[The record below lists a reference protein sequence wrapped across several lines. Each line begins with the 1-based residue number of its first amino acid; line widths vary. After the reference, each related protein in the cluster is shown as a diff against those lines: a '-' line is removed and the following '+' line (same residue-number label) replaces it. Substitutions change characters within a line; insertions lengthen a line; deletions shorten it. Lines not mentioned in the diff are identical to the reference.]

1 MSRAADASVT
11 TPAGQLVA
19 EQRANRLLVLAVYA
33 LTGVVGVVVLA
44 VSSYY
49 LHEYGS
55 VAGMTG
61 WLAWTLVVALD
72 VGGVAGALCWVV
84 SDGPA
89 RAWGRGI
96 AAGNLA
102 ASVLGNIIGHI
113 LGAGGG
119 THSPGPW
126 LQILTGAAY
135 PAELAAMV
143 HLALVFR
150 AERGARHPATI
161 AVPAVPELPAVPDK
175 WSLGHVPKPVPARRR
190 TQVPT
195 GTPRDLLALA
205 QALRADLLAQGKPAG
220 REALRAGLTDDT
232 GKPISDRTARD
243 LIRQLN
249 TDPALTSVP
258 AVPTRTHPDGTVTVR

>member
-1 MSRAADASVT
+1 MNATTDEGERTGRLVT
-11 TPAGQLVA
+11 D
-19 EQRANRLLVLAVYA
+19 QRAHRFLVLAVYA
-33 LTGVVGVVVLA
+33 LTGIVGVVVLA

-72 VGGVAGALCWVV
+72 VGGVAGALCWVA

-89 RAWGRGI
+89 RVWGRGI

-102 ASVLGNIIGHI
+102 ASVLGNIIGHV
-113 LGAGGG
+113 LGAGGF
-119 THSPGPW
+119 THAPGPW
-126 LQILTGAAY
+126 MQILTGAAY

-150 AERGARHPATI
+150 AERGAHQPTVI
-161 AVPAVPELPAVPDK
+161 
-175 WSLGHVPKPVPARRR
+175 PVPVPGPALPGASIPVPGPAGGVPSLRRAR
-190 TQVPT
+190 VPS
-195 GTPRDLLALA
+195 GTSRDLLARA
-205 QALRADLLAQGKPAG
+205 EALRADLLARGKPAG
-220 REALRAGLTDDT
+220 REALRAGLTDDA
-232 GKPISDRTARD
+232 GKPISDRTARE

-249 TDPALTSVP
+249 TGPALESAP
-258 AVPTRTHPDGTVTVR
+258 GAPR